1 VRAIVRPVVTKSRRR
16 RAAELEAELE
26 GADRGSSLEDDE
38 QSRSAR
44 KRESHEL
51 RDLGV
56 ELVAL
61 RPERLAALD
70 LPSFLLDAVNDARRL
85 RSFGAQRRQAQYIGK
100 LMRQLDDEVL
110 TAIRK
115 AVAAARQ

>member
-1 VRAIVRPVVTKSRRR
+1 VVTKSRRR
-16 RAAELEAELE
+16 RAAELEAELVAAEQDPSTEE
-26 GADRGSSLEDDE
+26 GEE

-61 RPERLAALD
+61 RPEKLAALA
-70 LPSFLLDAVNDARRL
+70 LPNPLLDAVNEARRL

-100 LMRQLDDEVL
+100 LMRHLDDAAL
-110 TAIRK
+110 AAIRK
-115 AVAAARQ
+115 AIAAARQ

>member
-1 VRAIVRPVVTKSRRR
+1 VVTKSRRR
-16 RAAELEAELE
+16 RAAELEAELTAAE
-26 GADRGSSLEDDE
+26 HGSSLEEDEE

-44 KRESHEL
+44 KRESHDL

-61 RPERLAALD
+61 RPERLASLD
-70 LPSFLLDAVNDARRL
+70 LPSFLFDAVNDARRL

-100 LMRQLDDEVL
+100 LMRQLDDEAL
-110 TAIRK
+110 AAIRK